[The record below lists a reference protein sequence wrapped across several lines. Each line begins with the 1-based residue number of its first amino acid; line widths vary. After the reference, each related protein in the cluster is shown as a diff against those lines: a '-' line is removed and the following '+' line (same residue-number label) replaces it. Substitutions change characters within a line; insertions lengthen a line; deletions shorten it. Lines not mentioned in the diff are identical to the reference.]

1 MNTKEPGSRPK
12 KGKKVETGSQV
23 TKEEGKVVE
32 KGEKE
37 EENEDREEELKK
49 QLQAREKEAT
59 ENFDRLLR
67 TQAEFENYKKRMER
81 ERTDTIKFCNGNLI
95 MDMLPIVDNLEMALQ
110 HGENSS
116 PNNSQPLVEGVEMVL
131 NQLMKSL
138 EKFGVTSFSSV
149 GEKFDPNRHEAMMQ
163 VESDEHEAN
172 FVISEFQKGYF
183 LNDRL
188 LRPAKVTVTAP
199 RVKSGTENGN
209 IVNEDKTTTSVTTQ
223 VDRLK
228 VEDC

>member
-1 MNTKEPGSRPK
+1 MNKKEPESKPK

-23 TKEEGKVVE
+23 TKEEEVLE

-37 EENEDREEELKK
+37 EEKEDREEELKK
-49 QLQAREKEAT
+49 QLQAREKEAA

-81 ERTDTIKFCNGNLI
+81 ERTDTIKFCNENLI
-95 MDMLPIVDNLEMALQ
+95 RDLLPIVDNLEMALK
-110 HGENSS
+110 HGETSS
-116 PNNSQPLVEGVEMVL
+116 PNNSKSLIEGVEMVL
-131 NQLMKSL
+131 NQFMKSL

-163 VESDEHEAN
+163 VESDEHETN
-172 FVISEFQKGYF
+172 SVISELQKGYF

-188 LRPAKVTVTAP
+188 LRPAKVTVTAS
-199 RVKSGTENGN
+199 RVKSTTENGN